1 MARQT
6 WLIYALGGGWGH
18 LNRAIALGRIA
29 AREVTVKIL
38 TNSPYGIRVAA
49 YLAAWKSQG
58 QAVPELVCLAADL
71 PHQAICRQVQEILR
85 AENYTCL
92 IVDTFPRGLGGEL
105 VERLPQL
112 PCPTILIHRDLSPAY
127 MQAKQLQPWVERHY
141 DQVLVPG
148 EGAVPLAHLPQTR
161 HTAPWVMFSPLEIAQ
176 NPQPRLNPNQPLV
189 LVCASGNPAEAA
201 MFGEITHY
209 LATALPETTVRCL
222 AHDCPPPCPPEL
234 WWQYWP
240 GMPLIAQ
247 AQIVVGSGGYNTVAE
262 CEALQVPLV
271 ALPMPRLYDRQA
283 RRLERYGD
291 RMESAAAAIARVKRH
306 FQGATPMPLNPIP
319 QTYINGAEQ
328 SFALIQNAIAR

>member
-1 MARQT
+1 MAQQT

-38 TNSPYGIRVAA
+38 TNSPYGLRVAE
-49 YLAAWKSQG
+49 YLAVWKSQG
-58 QAVPELVCLAADL
+58 QSVPELMCLSANL
-71 PHQAICRQVQEILR
+71 PHQAICRQVEEILR
-85 AENYTCL
+85 PENYACL

-105 VERLPQL
+105 VELLPHL
-112 PCPTILIHRDLSPAY
+112 SRPAILIHRDFSPAY
-127 MQAKQLQPWVERHY
+127 VQAKQLQSWVERHY
-141 DQVLVPG
+141 DQVLIPG
-148 EGAVPLAHLPQTR
+148 DEAAPLAHLPQTY
-161 HTAPWVMFSPLEIAQ
+161 HTAPWVMFSPSEMAR
-176 NPQPRLNPNQPLV
+176 NPQPRLDPNNPLV

-201 MFGEITHY
+201 MFGEITHH
-209 LATALPETTVRCL
+209 LAAALPAAIVRCL
-222 AHDCPPPCPPEL
+222 AHDCPTPCPPEL

-247 AQIVVGSGGYNTVAE
+247 AQVVVGSGGYNTVAE

-271 ALPMPRLYDRQA
+271 ALALPRLYDRQA
-283 RRLERYGD
+283 RRLERYGE
-291 RMESAAAAIARVKRH
+291 RIESAAAAIAHVKTH
-306 FQGATPMPLNPIP
+306 FQRATSIPFNPIP